1 VRFPVVVAV
10 ALLFACGPRRFPM
23 MVIQVDG
30 HAMRVEIADD
40 GAKRAQGL
48 MNRDSL
54 PADEGMLFVYPSE
67 EPRSFWMKNTRI
79 PLSIA
84 YIDQGGRIVAIKDL
98 QPMSTRGVPSGAP
111 ALYALEVNQGW
122 FAKKGVLP
130 GARVTGLPEAS
141 KD

>member
-1 VRFPVVVAV
+1 MIAAV

-23 MVIQVDG
+23 MMIEVGG
-30 HAMRVEIADD
+30 HTMRVEVADD
-40 GAKRAQGL
+40 GARRAQGL

-54 PADEGMLFVYPSE
+54 PADEGMLFVYPVV

-98 QPMSTRGVPSGAP
+98 QPMSTRSVPSGAP

-130 GARVTGLPEAS
+130 GAVVTGLPEPS